1 MRDFGS
7 LKSTLQKTHKNCKTH
22 KEHQMAIGKINSLG
36 AGSGVLSYEVIDKLR
51 DADEKAM
58 VKPIERKMELNVE
71 KQKTL
76 TEIQT
81 LISGLR
87 GPVKTLGDYSSY
99 LGRSTEINNDAIKAS
114 VASGVPPQDIKID
127 VHSLA
132 QGDINEV
139 GGKFESRDSVFSD
152 NDAKLTFY
160 TKGRSYT
167 IDIYSGMTLG
177 DVAQAITD
185 ATNGEVIGTVM
196 KTGGPKPY
204 QLMMNSK
211 GMGDESRIYF
221 GSMLRTDNISSNTL
235 DLQDGDLTLTLKDKK
250 GESKSV
256 NIKLKTDGLGD
267 STLALKEAIKEAIA
281 QDDELKDLLDN
292 QIHIGLDKD
301 GKGLII
307 NDVRGNEIKI
317 EGAKAR
323 ELGFRQTK
331 TDEDPIY
338 SSSNAVKAG
347 KLSGIITIGTV
358 PLDLAKMTKEKNSS
372 EQNAKIIA
380 EAIENI
386 AGMHA
391 KTDGQGHLELYSEV
405 GEIQISTNTPADKQ
419 ALEDTGLRAG
429 KLQNYT
435 KLQESLFK
443 VRNVQKAQDAE
454 ISYNGARVSRPSNE
468 INDIINGVSLT
479 LKSTTEEGKPAIISI
494 GRDNEAIIEQVK
506 DFVKAYNELIPKLDE
521 STRFDE
527 DSKIAGIF
535 NGVSDIRSIRTALNR
550 EISYSELVNN
560 QLRSL
565 MNYGISLNDKGVML
579 LDESK
584 LKSQVATQP
593 QETEEFFYGYEK
605 QNYKGEDVHIDGIFV
620 KIDKFLA
627 GLVDGSES
635 RLESFSS
642 SLERDAKKLQKDK
655 KNANE
660 LLDSKYEAMASRFAA
675 FDSQIAKTKN
685 AFGSVQMMIDQSIA
699 RK

>member
-1 MRDFGS
+1 
-7 LKSTLQKTHKNCKTH
+7 
-22 KEHQMAIGKINSLG
+22 MAIGKINSLG

-51 DADEKAM
+51 EADEKAM
-58 VKPIERKMELNVE
+58 IKPIERKMELNVE

-76 TEIQT
+76 AEIQT

-87 GPVKTLGDYSSY
+87 GPVKTLSDYSSY
-99 LGRSTEINNDAIKAS
+99 LGRSTEINNDAIKATVS
-114 VASGVPPQDIKID
+114 SGVPPQDIKID

-152 NDAKLTFY
+152 NDVKLNFY
-160 TKGRSYT
+160 TKGRNYT
-167 IDIYSGMTLG
+167 IDIQSGMTVG
-177 DVAQAITD
+177 DVAQEITD
-185 ATNGEVIGTVM
+185 VTNGEVIGTVM
-196 KTGGPKPY
+196 KTGGSKPY

-221 GSMLRTDNISSNTL
+221 GSILQADNIAGSAI
-235 DLQDGDLTLTLKDKK
+235 DLQDGDLTLIIKDKK
-250 GESKSV
+250 GESQSV

-267 STLALKEAIKEAIA
+267 SALALKEAIKEAIA
-281 QDDELKDLLDN
+281 QNNELKDLLDN
-292 QIHIGLDKD
+292 QIHIGLNKD

-307 NDVRGNEIKI
+307 NDLRGNEIKI
-317 EGAKAR
+317 EGKKAR
-323 ELGFRQTK
+323 ELGLNQTQ
-331 TDEDPIY
+331 TSGDPIY
-338 SSSNAVKAG
+338 KSDKIVKAG
-347 KLSGIITIGTV
+347 KLSGTITIGTV

-391 KTDGQGHLELYSEV
+391 KTDGQGRLELYSEV
-405 GEIQISTNTPADKQ
+405 GEIKITTNTPADKQ
-419 ALEDTGLRAG
+419 ALEDIGLRAG
-429 KLQNYT
+429 TLQSYS

-494 GRDNEAIIEQVK
+494 GRDNGAIIEEVK
-506 DFVKAYNELIPKLDE
+506 EFVKAYNEFIPKLDE

-550 EISYSELVNN
+550 EISYSELVNQ

-579 LDESK
+579 LDESR
-584 LKSQVATQP
+584 LRSQVESQP

-605 QNYKGEDVHIDGIFV
+605 KNYKGEDVHIDGIFV
-620 KIDKFLA
+620 KIDKFLG

-635 RLESFSS
+635 RLESYSS

-655 KNANE
+655 KSANE

-675 FDSQIAKTKN
+675 YDSQIAKTKN

>member
-1 MRDFGS
+1 
-7 LKSTLQKTHKNCKTH
+7 
-22 KEHQMAIGKINSLG
+22 MAIGKINSLG

-51 DADEKAM
+51 EADEKAM
-58 VKPIERKMELNVE
+58 IKPIERKMELNVE

-76 TEIQT
+76 AEIQT

-87 GPVKTLGDYSSY
+87 GPVKTLSDYSSY
-99 LGRSTEINNDAIKAS
+99 LGRSTEINNDAIKATVS
-114 VASGVPPQDIKID
+114 SGVPPQDIKID

-152 NDAKLTFY
+152 NDVKLNFY
-160 TKGRSYT
+160 TKGRNYT
-167 IDIYSGMTLG
+167 IDIQSGMTVG
-177 DVAQAITD
+177 DVAQEITD
-185 ATNGEVIGTVM
+185 VTNGEVIGTVM
-196 KTGGPKPY
+196 KTGGSKPY

-221 GSMLRTDNISSNTL
+221 GSILQADNIAGSAI
-235 DLQDGDLTLTLKDKK
+235 DLQDGDLTLIIKDKK
-250 GESKSV
+250 GESQSV

-267 STLALKEAIKEAIA
+267 SALALKEAIKEAIA
-281 QDDELKDLLDN
+281 QNNELKDLLDN
-292 QIHIGLDKD
+292 QIHIGLNKD

-307 NDVRGNEIKI
+307 NDLRGNEIKI
-317 EGAKAR
+317 EGKKAR
-323 ELGFRQTK
+323 ELGFKQTQ
-331 TDEDPIY
+331 TSDDPIY
-338 SSSNAVKAG
+338 KSDKIVKAG
-347 KLSGIITIGTV
+347 KLSGTITIGTV

-391 KTDGQGHLELYSEV
+391 KTDGQGRLELYSEV
-405 GEIQISTNTPADKQ
+405 GEIKITTNTPADKQ
-419 ALEDTGLRAG
+419 ALEDIGLRAG
-429 KLQNYT
+429 TLQSYS

-494 GRDNEAIIEQVK
+494 GRDNGAIIEEVK
-506 DFVKAYNELIPKLDE
+506 EFVKAYNEFIPKLDE

-550 EISYSELVNN
+550 EISYSELVNQ

-579 LDESK
+579 LDESR
-584 LKSQVATQP
+584 LRSQVESQP

-605 QNYKGEDVHIDGIFV
+605 KNYKGEDVHIDGIFV
-620 KIDKFLA
+620 KIDKFLG

-635 RLESFSS
+635 RLESYSS

-655 KNANE
+655 KSANE

-675 FDSQIAKTKN
+675 YDSQIAKTKN

>member
-1 MRDFGS
+1 
-7 LKSTLQKTHKNCKTH
+7 
-22 KEHQMAIGKINSLG
+22 MAIGKINSLG
-36 AGSGVLSYEVIDKLR
+36 AGSGILSYEVIDKLR
-51 DADEKAM
+51 EADEKAM
-58 VKPIERKMELNVE
+58 VKPIERKMEENVE

-81 LISGLR
+81 LISALR
-87 GPVKTLGDYSSY
+87 APARTLGDYSSY

-114 VASGVPPQDIKID
+114 VSSGVPPQDIKID

-152 NDAKLTFY
+152 SDVKLSFY
-160 TKGRSYT
+160 TKGRTYT
-167 IDIYSGMTLG
+167 IDIVSGMSVG

-185 ATNGEVIGTVM
+185 ETNGEVIGTVM
-196 KTGGPKPY
+196 KTGGSKPY

-221 GSMLRTDNISSNTL
+221 GSILRTENISSNVL
-235 DLQDGDLTLTLKDKK
+235 DLQDGDLTLKLKDKK
-250 GESKSV
+250 GETQSV
-256 NIKLKTDGLGD
+256 SVKLKTDGLGD
-267 STLALKEAIKEAIA
+267 STLALKEALKEAIA
-281 QDDELKDLLDN
+281 QNSELKDLLDS

-307 NDVRGNEIKI
+307 NDLRGNEIEV
-317 EGAKAR
+317 EGTKAR

-331 TDEDPIY
+331 TGDDPIY
-338 SSSNAVKAG
+338 QASNAVKAG
-347 KLSGIITIGTV
+347 KLSGTITIGTV
-358 PLDLAKMTKEKNSS
+358 PLDLAKMTKEKNTS

-405 GEIQISTNTPADKQ
+405 GEIKISTNTPADKQ

-429 KLQNYT
+429 TIQNYS

-468 INDIINGVSLT
+468 INDVINGVSLT

-494 GRDNEAIIEQVK
+494 GRDDEAIIEQVK
-506 DFVKAYNELIPKLDE
+506 DFVKAYNELVPKLDE

-550 EISYSELVNN
+550 EISYSELVNS

-579 LDESK
+579 LDESR
-584 LKSQVATQP
+584 LKSQVSSQP

-605 QNYKGEDVHIDGIFV
+605 KNYKGEDVHIDGVFV
-620 KIDKFLA
+620 KIDKFL
-627 GLVDGSES
+627 GDLVDGSNS
-635 RLESFSS
+635 RLESYSS

-655 KNANE
+655 KSANE

-675 FDSQIAKTKN
+675 YDSQIAKTKN

>member
-1 MRDFGS
+1 
-7 LKSTLQKTHKNCKTH
+7 
-22 KEHQMAIGKINSLG
+22 
-36 AGSGVLSYEVIDKLR
+36 
-51 DADEKAM
+51 
-58 VKPIERKMELNVE
+58 
-71 KQKTL
+71 
-76 TEIQT
+76 
-81 LISGLR
+81 
-87 GPVKTLGDYSSY
+87 
-99 LGRSTEINNDAIKAS
+99 
-114 VASGVPPQDIKID
+114 
-127 VHSLA
+127 
-132 QGDINEV
+132 
-139 GGKFESRDSVFSD
+139 
-152 NDAKLTFY
+152 
-160 TKGRSYT
+160 
-167 IDIYSGMTLG
+167 
-177 DVAQAITD
+177 
-185 ATNGEVIGTVM
+185 
-196 KTGGPKPY
+196 
-204 QLMMNSK
+204 
-211 GMGDESRIYF
+211 
-221 GSMLRTDNISSNTL
+221 
-235 DLQDGDLTLTLKDKK
+235 
-250 GESKSV
+250 
-256 NIKLKTDGLGD
+256 
-267 STLALKEAIKEAIA
+267 
-281 QDDELKDLLDN
+281 
-292 QIHIGLDKD
+292 
-301 GKGLII
+301 
-307 NDVRGNEIKI
+307 
-317 EGAKAR
+317 
-323 ELGFRQTK
+323 
-331 TDEDPIY
+331 
-338 SSSNAVKAG
+338 
-347 KLSGIITIGTV
+347 
-358 PLDLAKMTKEKNSS
+358 
-372 EQNAKIIA
+372 
-380 EAIENI
+380 
-386 AGMHA
+386 MHA
-391 KTDGQGHLELYSEV
+391 KTDGHGHLELYSEV

-579 LDESK
+579 LDESR

-660 LLDSKYEAMASRFAA
+660 LLDSKYEAMANRFAA